1 MGFKNRIRELP
12 EKLRLKIW
20 RIENEEEFGEL
31 LNLESSQIIS
41 SMLEKTLEADRKMEE
56 HKMKIRE
63 NYGLEITEEYVWT
76 LPEPVILDISRE
88 ELEKTN
94 QNLLE
99 KLIEKPR
106 IIKYN
111 NKAYKIVLEYPCG

>member
-1 MGFKNRIRELP
+1 VGFKNRIRELP

-99 KLIEKPR
+99 KLIEKPL

>member
-1 MGFKNRIRELP
+1 MP

-99 KLIEKPR
+99 KLIEKPL
-106 IIKYN
+106 I
-111 NKAYKIVLEYPCG
+111 

>member
-99 KLIEKPR
+99 KLIEKPL